1 MSDFINHPIFVCGH
15 PKAGTSLITAL
26 LDGHP
31 NILAYP
37 EETLFFRRFL
47 PAIQGKTY
55 EQKIDLA
62 KKLLIQMFEW
72 NQKNPPEHQK
82 NFLDRD
88 YSHISFKEVSRLLVD
103 YLPSQN
109 PEPYDF
115 LNASVLAFGQATN
128 LLDQNKHHWLEKT
141 PYNELY
147 TDKIFNWW
155 PEAKCIHIIR
165 DPRDNFASYHRK
177 HPDWTAKIFI
187 SNWVRSSRAG
197 LKNLE
202 KFGGEKYY
210 LLRFEDLLTNP
221 EEKTK
226 EIAQFL
232 RITWDRSLMKPTRV
246 GDGWQGNSMF
256 AEKFHSISTAPI
268 GRWKEN
274 LDSFELEL
282 IQSIGK
288 NVMRDFDYDLV
299 RIENRDLSLRQ
310 RIILW
315 REKFVIKLKRI

>member
-1 MSDFINHPIFVCGH
+1 MSDFIHHPIFVCGH

-26 LDGHP
+26 FDGHP
-31 NILAYP
+31 NILVYP

-47 PAIQGKTY
+47 PAIRGKTCK
-55 EQKIDLA
+55 QQIDLA

-72 NQKNPPEHQK
+72 NQENPPEHQK
-82 NFLDRD
+82 NYPDRD
-88 YSHISFKEVSRLLVD
+88 YSHISFEEVSRLLVEF
-103 YLPSQN
+103 LPSQN
-109 PEPYDF
+109 LETYEF
-115 LNASVLAFGQATN
+115 LNASVLAFGHAAN
-128 LLDQNKHHWLEKT
+128 LLDPNQQYWLEKT

-165 DPRDNFASYHRK
+165 DPRDNFVSYQRK

-187 SNWVRSSRAG
+187 NNWVRSSRVG

-210 LLRFEDLLTNP
+210 LVRFEDLLTNP
-221 EEKTK
+221 EEITGK
-226 EIAQFL
+226 IAQFL
-232 RITWDRSLMKPTRV
+232 RITWDQSLLTPTRV

-268 GRWKEN
+268 GRWKEH
-274 LDSFELEL
+274 LDFFELEL
-282 IQSIGK
+282 IQSISE
-288 NVMRDFDYDLV
+288 NIMRAFEYDAV
-299 RIENRDLSLRQ
+299 HIENKDLSWTQ

-315 REKFVIKLKRI
+315 REKFLSKLKRF